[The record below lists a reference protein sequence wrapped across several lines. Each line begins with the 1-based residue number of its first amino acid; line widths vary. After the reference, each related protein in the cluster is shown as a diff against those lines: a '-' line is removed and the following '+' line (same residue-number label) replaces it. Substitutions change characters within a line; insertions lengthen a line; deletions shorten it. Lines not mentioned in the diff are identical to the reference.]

1 MTVEEFNAAIATD
14 EGKQIV
20 ENVVAELFPYL
31 PKTLKEKDKQNE

>member
-1 MTVEEFNAAIATD
+1 MTVEEFNAAIATE

-31 PKTLKEKDKQNE
+31 PKKLEDKNEDT

>member
-20 ENVVAELFPYL
+20 ESVVAELFPYL
-31 PKTLKEKDKQNE
+31 PKSRDKKELPNE